1 MTDPDQDRV
10 DPEMLALLRA
20 DFAHAGV
27 AVKERVSS
35 RLAQSVGVLA
45 LSGGAHAGLGARPS
59 AGPWLA
65 LRAHPLGFFASFA
78 LGAACGAG
86 LYAAARR
93 PAPERVVYVDHPVWQ
108 AAPAVSSAEPAP
120 EDSEALPALAPPAR
134 SPSAVVPALSASG
147 DRGGLASLAEQQAL
161 LDLARSAFAH
171 SDYAATLAALSTH
184 FQRYPRSVLGEEREA
199 LDIKALSAAGRTAE
213 AKARAARFKAQF
225 PQSLLLPSVQDS
237 VGLIP

>member
-1 MTDPDQDRV
+1 MTDSDQESV

-20 DFAHAGV
+20 DFAPAGV

-35 RLAQSVGVLA
+35 RLAQTVGAFA
-45 LSGGAHAGLGARPS
+45 LGGSAYAGLGARPT

-78 LGAACGAG
+78 LGAACGVG
-86 LYAAARR
+86 LYAGVRR
-93 PAPERVVYVDHPVWQ
+93 PAPERVVYVERPLSQ
-108 AAPAVSSAEPAP
+108 SAPAVSSEEPTRQN
-120 EDSEALPALAPPAR
+120 SETLPALTQSARAP
-134 SPSAVVPALSASG
+134 SVAVPLLSASV
-147 DRGGLASLAEQQAL
+147 DRGGIASLAEQQAL
-161 LDLARSAFAH
+161 LDVARSAFAR
-171 SDYAATLAALSTH
+171 SDYAATLAALATH
-184 FQRYPRSVLGEEREA
+184 FQRYPKSVLGEEREA
-199 LDIKALSAAGRTAE
+199 LGIKALAATGRTAE